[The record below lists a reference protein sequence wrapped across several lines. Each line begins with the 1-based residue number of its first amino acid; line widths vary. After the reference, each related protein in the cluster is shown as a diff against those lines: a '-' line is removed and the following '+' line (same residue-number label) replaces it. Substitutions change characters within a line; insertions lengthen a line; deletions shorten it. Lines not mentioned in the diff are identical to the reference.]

1 MHCLPRLLTRPQA
14 HPHEEVWCPSF
25 LKRGRDTCENVFGQ
39 SARRLA
45 KGCRCAHRKV
55 CDHFGGRAATSGGAS
70 FDTSRIVS
78 PMVECAHRFQAL
90 RPGDD
95 GRAVDKEKIILR
107 HIRIRPPQRLDP
119 PSLTLRLRSGFSYGE
134 PVGVARQVGFR
145 LSIPCLSS
153 RQRGG
158 CMAKCVF
165 RQSCSRTLMRKLD

>member
-1 MHCLPRLLTRPQA
+1 MKGARQSTDRLSTRLESSRQRLRGRVHCLPRLLTRPQA

-90 RPGDD
+90 RPGFG

-107 HIRIRPPQRLDP
+107 HIRIRPPQTAEGGGETTRRSSLDIPVLVSPKIVSARLN
-119 PSLTLRLRSGFSYGE
+119 TF
-134 PVGVARQVGFR
+134 
-145 LSIPCLSS
+145 
-153 RQRGG
+153 
-158 CMAKCVF
+158 
-165 RQSCSRTLMRKLD
+165 